1 MSHSVQS
8 AYSSKAALSAVASST
23 LFACM
28 AMVARLVSATIPG
41 HQVALIRFATGVVV
55 VAIAGGAL
63 RLDLRPRRW
72 GWLVSRGV
80 FGGAAVL
87 LYFQC
92 IEKIGVGIATL
103 LNYTAPV
110 WSLTF
115 AWLFLRERPRR
126 HAGVALVLTLAG
138 VALVTSGRTGGWHL
152 GVWELAGVFSAV
164 LSGMA
169 ITSIRATRRH
179 EPDGRPS
186 ENSWTVFAS
195 FTILGSLTTLPT
207 VIPPLGAWVAP
218 TAQEWVLLAL
228 CSLLSVAAQL
238 LMTSA
243 LGRLTAVGLG
253 IINQNTVV
261 LTLVGGWLFFHE
273 SISLCGAIG
282 GLLTIAGVLW
292 SVVAERAGV
301 PRAADA

>member
-8 AYSSKAALSAVASST
+8 ASAAKAALSAIASST

-28 AMVARLVSATIPG
+28 AMVARLVSSTIPG
-41 HQVALIRFATGVVV
+41 HQIALVRFATGVVV
-55 VAIAGGAL
+55 VAIASVVL
-63 RLDLRPRRW
+63 RIDLRPRRW

-92 IEKIGVGIATL
+92 IEKVGVGIATL

-126 HAGVALVLTLAG
+126 HAGVALALTLVG
-138 VALVTSGRTGGWHL
+138 VALVASGRTGAWRL
-152 GVWELAGVFSAV
+152 GVWEMVGVFSAV

-169 ITSIRATRRH
+169 ITSIRATRRPD
-179 EPDGRPS
+179 PDGRPI

-195 FTILGSLTTLPT
+195 FTILGALTTLPT
-207 VIPPLGAWVAP
+207 VIPPFGAWIAP
-218 TAQEWVLLAL
+218 TPQEWILLTA

-243 LGRLTAVGLG
+243 LGCLTAVGLG

-261 LTLVGGWLFFHE
+261 LTLAGGWLFFDE
-273 SISLCGAIG
+273 AISTRSGVG

-292 SVVAERAGV
+292 SVVAERVSV
-301 PRAADA
+301 PRP